1 MTEKSRTQKYQE
13 LHDSVNEDEGTNVQ
27 SEDLSRY
34 ARKLDQFSSSS
45 SNEYNF
51 SQEEPQFGSRTKA
64 TDYSQSIFGNED
76 SYLGKT
82 GSQQYLDV
90 YQSDNAQIDNLLR
103 ENEELLNST
112 RSGNNPGGTDEQ
124 NIMRRTSSYQQ
135 ADTTL
140 SRQTPS
146 FVEPDFEIG
155 KYNDDENEAD
165 DFLNEALN
173 EAKIYNMER
182 GERSS
187 IDTTAT
193 ILSELASSRQEMPQ
207 YVAPSNVIA
216 TPKDEP
222 LAEYAS
228 TIEDLLQPQTRSS
241 VGQRAYSQDVSR
253 QSDST
258 FGTPLQ
264 SYVEPLTQ
272 GETSFQSYMEPLTQ
286 VEVNTQTYMEPQSQV
301 AMPTQTY
308 IEPQVEV
315 APPIQTYV
323 EPQQVEITPPIQ
335 TYVEPQVEVA
345 PPIRTYIEP
354 QVEVAPPIHT
364 YIEPQV
370 EVAPP
375 IQTYI
380 EPQVEIAPQVQTY
393 IEPQVQIEPSA
404 HAYVE
409 QQKETVSRVE
419 EDLMTDY
426 FSDIDEQIPVQTVE
440 TMTAQYGNEQG
451 YINDPVQK
459 PFGEENANMYVVD
472 DANASIEELTQKLER
487 EKLFREEMLQDS
499 RQMAMQMNEYENELT
514 NVTKNVSRHDQVLN
528 FVLIVCIIAL
538 FLVLFFIV
546 YLALTNKNILPDVF
560 YYSTQLIDNVG
571 QKWLR

>member
-45 SNEYNF
+45 SNEYNY

-64 TDYSQSIFGNED
+64 TDYSQSVFGNED
-76 SYLGKT
+76 SYMGKT
-82 GSQQYLDV
+82 GSQQYLEV

-112 RSGNNPGGTDEQ
+112 RSGNVPSSGIEEQ
-124 NIMRRTSSYQQ
+124 NITRRTSSYQQ
-135 ADTTL
+135 PDTTL
-140 SRQTPS
+140 SRQTPT

-155 KYNDDENEAD
+155 KYNEDESEAD

-207 YVAPSNVIA
+207 YVAPSNVGM
-216 TPKDEP
+216 TPKEEP

-241 VGQRAYSQDVSR
+241 VGQRSSYSEDVSR
-253 QSDST
+253 QSSPA
-258 FGTPLQ
+258 FETPLQ

-272 GETSFQSYMEPLTQ
+272 VDTPLQTYMEPLTQ
-286 VEVNTQTYMEPQSQV
+286 VNVPTQTYMEPQGQV
-301 AMPTQTY
+301 IMPTQSYSEPQIQEESTFQSYIQPQVEVAPSMQTY
-308 IEPQVEV
+308 VEPQVEAAPPTYSEPQIQEESTFQSYIQPQVEV

-323 EPQQVEITPPIQ
+323 EPQVEATPPIQ
-335 TYVEPQVEVA
+335 TYDEPRVQV
-345 PPIRTYIEP
+345 
-354 QVEVAPPIHT
+354 
-364 YIEPQV
+364 
-370 EVAPP
+370 
-375 IQTYI
+375 
-380 EPQVEIAPQVQTY
+380 
-393 IEPQVQIEPSA
+393 EPSA
-404 HAYVE
+404 QAYVE
-409 QQKETVSRVE
+409 QTREPVSVVE
-419 EDLMTDY
+419 EDIMTDY
-426 FSDIDEQIPVQTVE
+426 FSEIDEQIPAQTVE
-440 TMTAQYGNEQG
+440 ATTSQYINEQE
-451 YINDPVQK
+451 YVNDSVQQ
-459 PFGEENANMYVVD
+459 PLREENANMYVVD

-499 RQMAMQMNEYENELT
+499 RQMAMQMSEYENELT
-514 NVTKNVSRHDQVLN
+514 TVTKNVSRHDQVLN

-560 YYSTQLIDNVG
+560 FYSTQLVSDVG